1 MNILRQILKE
11 AKHLP
16 KPVQNKLIYNLKRG
30 GKEGNGEAAQA
41 VLRLVTFLS
50 NKGRDDSVLF
60 RHFKK
65 KYVLASNCLFI
76 YFPQS
81 IVLFSHFTTSLI
93 SR

>member
-1 MNILRQILKE
+1 MSILRRILKE

-30 GKEGNGEAAQA
+30 GKEGDGEAAQA

-50 NKGRDDSVLF
+50 RKGRDDSVLF

-65 KYVLASNCLFI
+65 KYVVA
-76 YFPQS
+76 
-81 IVLFSHFTTSLI
+81 
-93 SR
+93 